1 MEEAGGKR
9 WKGPDPPVKVFD
21 PFQTGG
27 ILVLIRILPHRSEI
41 VLGVLQVIL
50 RRDPVPGQGFGA
62 G

>member
-1 MEEAGGKR
+1 
-9 WKGPDPPVKVFD
+9 VFD

-27 ILVLIRILPHRSEI
+27 ILVLIRILPHRSKI
-41 VLGVLQVIL
+41 VLGVLQLIL